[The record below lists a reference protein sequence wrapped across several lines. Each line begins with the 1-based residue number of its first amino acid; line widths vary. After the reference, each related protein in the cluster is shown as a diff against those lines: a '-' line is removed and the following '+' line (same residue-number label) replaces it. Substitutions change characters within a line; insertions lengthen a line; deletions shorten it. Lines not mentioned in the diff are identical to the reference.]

1 MSDDF
6 KPAPGHD
13 LGRVLAVLRASRG
26 LSKTDLANASGVPSS
41 NISQYELG
49 NQIPEL
55 KTLRRLLAAM
65 NYTLAAI
72 EPTERF
78 LAQLDGLDHTVVAG
92 PGNSPSERIDA
103 VAADAAKAVF
113 QWTRSCLAF
122 LSGTWAGMN
131 PTAEPA
137 PTEETEEPIAPLDL
151 GADES
156 PPPGKPPIEA
166 WTRLAR
172 KPLAAF
178 SKALDGEPSGTD
190 PRFVEWLGARS
201 VARSGSTPDRAR
213 EDAERALAVAEQL
226 TPKGQHPYIA
236 LALAFL
242 GNAVRL
248 PADFAP
254 ADELFS
260 RSEILAAERP
270 LPPRLEARRLDL
282 LATLRREQRRFDE
295 ALDRLDRALSLDRE
309 RRTAGRLRLKKAKV
323 FEERGDLETA
333 IIELR
338 GAAGESDAM
347 REPRLLLCL

>member
-1 MSDDF
+1 PNGEAAHGGLSRGGLGGGPAGPTRVPRTGRACAFGAPGYQRRHQICAPPHVFPQFASRGAVRLPRSTSNIREPRKTRAYFFQRFHLSAPQENAMSDDF

-156 PPPGKPPIEA
+156 PPPGKPP
-166 WTRLAR
+166 
-172 KPLAAF
+172 F
-178 SKALDGEPSGTD
+178 
-190 PRFVEWLGARS
+190 
-201 VARSGSTPDRAR
+201 
-213 EDAERALAVAEQL
+213 
-226 TPKGQHPYIA
+226 
-236 LALAFL
+236 
-242 GNAVRL
+242 
-248 PADFAP
+248 
-254 ADELFS
+254 
-260 RSEILAAERP
+260 
-270 LPPRLEARRLDL
+270 
-282 LATLRREQRRFDE
+282 
-295 ALDRLDRALSLDRE
+295 
-309 RRTAGRLRLKKAKV
+309 
-323 FEERGDLETA
+323 
-333 IIELR
+333 
-338 GAAGESDAM
+338 
-347 REPRLLLCL
+347 